1 MYRAVLLDRDGT
13 VSEEVGYV
21 NHIDR
26 FRLYPF
32 AAEAIRRLNRA
43 LVKAVIVTNQSG
55 VARGLFPE
63 SLVRELHERMCEEL
77 SRSHAFL
84 DGIYYCPHHPAG
96 KVAPYNVECD
106 CRKPKPGLLRRAAA
120 DLGLDLQGSFVIG
133 DKYTDLETAFGVG
146 ARAALVLSGYGKG
159 EMQYNSRRWPR
170 QPDFVG
176 SDLLAAVD
184 WVLSEI
190 DGRER

>member
-1 MYRAVLLDRDGT
+1 MLDRDGT

-26 FRLYPF
+26 FLLYPF
-32 AAEAIRRLNRA
+32 AAEAIARLNRA
-43 LVKAVIVTNQSG
+43 RIKTVIVTNQSG

-77 SRSHAFL
+77 ARSHAFL

-96 KVAPYNVECD
+96 RVAPYNVECD
-106 CRKPKPGLLRRAAA
+106 CRKPKPGLLRRAAE
-120 DLGLDLQGSFVIG
+120 DLALDLQASFVIG
-133 DKYTDLETAFGVG
+133 DKYSDLETGFGVG

-159 EMQYNSRRWPR
+159 ELQYNSRQWLR

-176 SDLLAAVD
+176 RNLLAAVD
-184 WVLSEI
+184 WVLSEMVAQ
-190 DGRER
+190 DG